1 MHADS
6 WALKA
11 KKLGFRSR
19 AVFKLEE
26 ILIKTKALKNNSFVL
41 DIGSAPGGWSEL
53 IKGMTPSSSVYAID
67 LLPMDPINGVMFFQE
82 DIMNIDEIK
91 EISLLKSKFNL
102 VISDLAPNLTGIR
115 AVDEENIFELNIIT
129 LKTAKCYL
137 SKGNGS
143 FIIKTFQNSL
153 LKKLRIEMEKS
164 FHLVQT
170 YKPAASKSKSGE
182 IYLYGEK
189 PL

>member
-19 AVFKLEE
+19 AIFKLEE
-26 ILIKTKALKNNSFVL
+26 ILVKTKALKKHSLVL

-53 IKGMTPSSSVYAID
+53 IKTLNPSSHVFAID
-67 LLPMDPINGVMFFQE
+67 LLPMDPIQDVMFFQKDVKE
-82 DIMNIDEIK
+82 IDEIR

-115 AVDEENIFELNIIT
+115 AVDEENIFELNITT
-129 LKTAKCYL
+129 LNTATNYL
-137 SKGNGS
+137 DNSSGS

-153 LKKLRIEMEKS
+153 LKELRIKMEKS

-182 IYLYGEK
+182 IYLYGER

>member
-1 MHADS
+1 MIQFFGIQSKTVFAVQTNSTLNQNTISKLS
-6 WALKA
+6 WLFSDMPLIQKEIINGDYIGPKA
-11 KKLGFRSR
+11 NMLTPWSTN
-19 AVFKLEE
+19 AVE
-26 ILIKTKALKNNSFVL
+26 ILQNMGVYSIIRIEKYFLTNKKIVFDPMLQEKFTKL
-41 DIGSAPGGWSEL
+41 D
-53 IKGMTPSSSVYAID
+53 
-67 LLPMDPINGVMFFQE
+67 Q
-82 DIMNIDEIK
+82 
-91 EISLLKSKFNL
+91 
-102 VISDLAPNLTGIR
+102 
-115 AVDEENIFELNIIT
+115 NIFKLNIIT

>member
-6 WALKA
+6 WAIKA
-11 KKLGFRSR
+11 KKLGLRSR

-26 ILIKTKALKNNSFVL
+26 ILSRTKALKKNSLVL

-53 IKGMTPSSSVYAID
+53 VKALTPSSNIYAID
-67 LLPMDPINGVMFFQE
+67 LLPMNPIEGVHFFQE
-82 DIMNIDEIK
+82 DILNIDEIK
-91 EISLLKSKFNL
+91 DIFLLKSKFNL

-129 LKTAKCYL
+129 LNTAKSYL
-137 SKGNGS
+137 SKNNGS

-153 LKKLRIEMEKS
+153 LKKLRTEMEKS

-182 IYLYGEK
+182 IYLYGER

>member
-115 AVDEENIFELNIIT
+115 AVSYTHLT
-129 LKTAKCYL
+129 LPT
-137 SKGNGS
+137 
-143 FIIKTFQNSL
+143 
-153 LKKLRIEMEKS
+153 
-164 FHLVQT
+164 
-170 YKPAASKSKSGE
+170 
-182 IYLYGEK
+182 IYSV
-189 PL
+189 